1 MLKKPLMQVI
11 AGKWA
16 LEGVGCSIA
25 GASKLWELKPLLSHL
40 LRDLLATKVIKPSAI
55 QRSIA

>member
-1 MLKKPLMQVI
+1 MQLT

-25 GASKLWELKPLLSHL
+25 GASKLWELKPLLSHPL
-40 LRDLLATKVIKPSAI
+40 MDLLAIGVIKPSAI

>member
-1 MLKKPLMQVI
+1 MQLT

-25 GASKLWELKPLLSHL
+25 EVARLWVLVLLIEDWFAIGA
-40 LRDLLATKVIKPSAI
+40 INPSAI
-55 QRSIA
+55 QRSFA

>member
-1 MLKKPLMQVI
+1 MQLT

-25 GASKLWELKPLLSHL
+25 EVGKLRVLQLLLEDWFAIGA
-40 LRDLLATKVIKPSAI
+40 INPSAI
-55 QRSIA
+55 QRSFA